1 MAVRWSVLVKEA
13 ITAKTIAALFLG
25 LIIGVGAFTTI
36 MPPTPVTPVT
46 FPYQR
51 PYPMPHKYW
60 AENDEFYVFASG
72 GQQGGVFVYGIP
84 SMKLL
89 AEIPVFV
96 PDPAWGWRFE
106 DPEVKAMLTNPWTGE
121 TPTVGDTHHP
131 ALSKTNG
138 VYDGRW
144 LFINDK
150 IHPRVA
156 RIDLDVFRTGQVL
169 WIPNIVGGIHGFH
182 VGPNTELLVANFEL
196 EQHPEIVDYLD
207 VPVEF
212 VKGPYVGGFAGIKVA
227 PDGTMSNAF
236 QVWGP
241 WHHDMV
247 RVGWGK
253 AEGWI
258 INTAYNTERAVS
270 TVPMFEREND
280 YVYFWNIKS
289 IEKAIA
295 EGKYITTKQAPDVPV
310 IAWKDVEVYMA
321 KVPLNPHGID
331 LSPTG
336 KYVLI
341 GGKATTIVTAI
352 DIDKVFQAIK
362 EKRFVGEEFGVPI
375 LDPNFVN
382 AANMDLGLGP
392 THIEFD
398 DKGFAYIG
406 FFVDSDIKKVPLGEP
421 YTELHGMEPWK
432 VVDVI
437 PVHYSVGHLLVPGS
451 DTLKPYGRY
460 LISMNKLTKDTFL
473 PHGPL
478 RAENHELFN
487 IEEIPAKL
495 IDQMPLPPETHYSQ
509 AIPVELIKDRALPIY
524 KLPSKVEEPNV
535 EYDYNNK
542 EVRVKM
548 TAVRSWFTPDWFTV
562 PEGWKVKITLTNV
575 EKAIDITHGFALEGY
590 DVSLA
595 IDPGQVRQIEFVADK
610 PGVYWYYCIWFCS
623 ELHLEMRGRMIVVP
637 EDEWRSELEWRPS
650 K

>member
-1 MAVRWSVLVKEA
+1 MAVKWGILVREA
-13 ITAKTIAALFLG
+13 VTARTIAALFLG
-25 LIIGVGAFTTI
+25 LLIGASAFTLI
-36 MPPTPVTPVT
+36 APTPAVTPPAY
-46 FPYQR
+46 PYQR

-60 AENDEFYVFASG
+60 AETDEFYVFASG

-96 PDPAWGWRFE
+96 PDPAWGWRLE
-106 DPEVKAMLTNPWTGE
+106 DAEVKAMLTNPWTGE

-138 VYDGRW
+138 LYDGRW

-196 EQHPEIVDYLD
+196 EQHPEIVEYLG

-212 VKGPYVGGFAGIKVA
+212 VKGPYVGGFAGIRVA
-227 PDGTMSNAF
+227 PDGKMSNAW

-270 TVPMFEREND
+270 TVPMFERDYD
-280 YVYFWNIKS
+280 YVYFWNIES
-289 IEKAIA
+289 IERAIA
-295 EGKYITTKQAPDVPV
+295 EGRYTTTKQAPDVPV

-336 KYVLI
+336 KYVVI

-352 DIDKVFQAIK
+352 DFDKVLRAI
-362 EKRFVGEEFGVPI
+362 EEGRFIGEEFGVPI
-375 LDPNFVN
+375 LDPDYVN
-382 AANMDLGLGP
+382 AATMDLGLGP

-421 YTELHGMEPWK
+421 YTDLHKMEPWK
-432 VVDVI
+432 VVDTI

-451 DTLKPYGRY
+451 DTLKPYGKY

-509 AIPVELIKDRALPIY
+509 AIAADLIKARAKPIY
-524 KLPSKVEEPNV
+524 TLPSQLQEPGV
-535 EYDYNNK
+535 EYDYVNR
-542 EVRVKM
+542 EVRVHM

-562 PEGWKVKITLTNV
+562 PEGWTVKITLVNV
-575 EKAIDITHGFALEGY
+575 EKAIDITHGFAVEGY
-590 DVSLA
+590 DISLA
-595 IDPGQVRQIEFVADK
+595 IDPGQVREIEFVADK
-610 PGVYWYYCIWFCS
+610 AGVYWYYCIWFCS

-637 EDEWRSELEWRPS
+637 EEEWRAELEWKPGG
-650 K
+650 